1 MVLSISDILLSRIL
15 GQAMQIGDVT
25 SDDLKVYWHEL
36 QQLVSSYL
44 FSV

>member
-1 MVLSISDILLSRIL
+1 
-15 GQAMQIGDVT
+15 MQIGDVT
-25 SDDLKVYWHEL
+25 SDDLKVYWLEL